1 MWTFFPLASLDSMTT
16 LLGFILMLTL
26 GLPNS
31 CSSRQRN
38 AGPGGQGAES
48 VKPGNEN
55 HVTSRAIDIAA
66 QVKVSTIDGD
76 SKWLQYSI

>member
-1 MWTFFPLASLDSMTT
+1 MTT